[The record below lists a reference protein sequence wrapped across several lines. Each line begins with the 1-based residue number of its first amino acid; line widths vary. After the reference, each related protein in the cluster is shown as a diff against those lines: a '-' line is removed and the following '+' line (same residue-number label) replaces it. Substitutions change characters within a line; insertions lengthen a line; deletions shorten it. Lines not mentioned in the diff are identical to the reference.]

1 MKKVRHWSRE
11 MQKSNMDT
19 LHSNFADIQLL
30 LESGGAVLW
39 LILMTSVLMWTLIIE
54 RYVFIYLM
62 DPAQVKLLITQWQ
75 SRTERSSWYAKKIRQ
90 GMIAQYSASLK
101 RYLMPIRTLIVA
113 LPMMGLLGTV
123 DGMIQ
128 TFDVLTVFGTGNARG
143 MAGGISV
150 ALITTMGGLLAA
162 LSGMYFSTQL
172 EQRVDRAID
181 NIADALTRDE
191 R

>member
-1 MKKVRHWSRE
+1 MEALTKDLF
-11 MQKSNMDT
+11 N
-19 LHSNFADIQLL
+19 IQLL

-39 LILMTSVLMWTLIIE
+39 VILIASVIMWTMIIE
-54 RYVFIYLM
+54 RYFFMYFVYPSYIKKSLT
-62 DPAQVKLLITQWQ
+62 IWQ
-75 SRTERSSWYAKKIRQ
+75 ARSDRQSWYAQQIRQ
-90 GMIAQYSASLK
+90 GLIAESSISLK
-101 RYLMPIRTLIVA
+101 QNLMSIRTLIAA
-113 LPMMGLLGTV
+113 LPMLGLLGTV

-172 EQRVDRAID
+172 EQQVRRAE
-181 NIADALTRDE
+181 DALADVLRRD
-191 R
+191 